1 MNDDLRL
8 YNSLTRGGNSAY
20 NAIGRT
26 SGRIAASGPS
36 NDNFF
41 TKRASS
47 IGNAVGT
54 TLSAPISLAHDIG
67 ENIATQMFLGDSK
80 SRMNDV
86 AKKYGYNTYH
96 DVWDAR
102 DKAEAAGDQATLD
115 LIDNTINPELQAQAN
130 ANASEAAA
138 KAKGYE
144 DYRKN
149 NLISQNINQDR
160 GKFAGSAINT
170 LSTMADVLL
179 PSAGVAFNSVQ
190 GGLEGVAD
198 ELEQSGFKD
207 FDWGRAGQNALVGAA
222 TGGVVGAFNK
232 GLSNSLAK
240 RGGNLFKGGNAVTR
254 GLNDLGSKTA
264 LGRVGST
271 IATGAGRG
279 ALSGAVGGATGA
291 GLSAALNN
299 QDVLGSALQGAAQGA
314 QQGAFTGAT
323 MAGANMAI
331 SRTPGVGKFMRDVN
345 QAQEDWRNSG
355 SNFDERLTNTLTS
368 GDSAVG
374 DWLMGKRQ
382 SKLLGAAGNIGNS
395 VRPIDPY
402 YRDLKTQ
409 MFTTKEGTEIPLSI
423 RNWETPEEVWRNFVE
438 SPEGARYKNETFMG
452 ASEISAPQAE
462 PEYAGDQQTK
472 FFVTKEGSEVPL
484 TVKSWETPEEVW
496 RDFVNGPE
504 GSSYKNETLDNSYTR
519 KDVNNLGT
527 KSNYSSQEI
536 MDAGVKALGLGNKYT
551 GSSKQSQ
558 VQRIMEAGLDA
569 LNLESPYDS
578 RVSSAPTTAKEY
590 SPNKPVDFESSV
602 NDYNEA
608 SSFINEAVT
617 GGRKVTDAKLISQF
631 KQLSPTVQQEV
642 LNIGGEFLSDDFML
656 KLNNASSPTTAKGWL
671 KKAGERIVEDINNR
685 GVGLSIKNVGGQQID
700 TDKLFDDYG
709 EDYARLYDAKEGA
722 DAEIATNVDYYDN
735 VLSRNKEAM
744 DLVRDLVS
752 ERQDAFTSDREV
764 AALVNTLRKNGIIDS
779 DTSTQGTYARQQSR
793 PQTSPETELYRTVTG
808 DKFSQWD
815 NLAQEAGYSNYDEA
829 LQAYQRANQNTAP
842 KASNVLDWIDNK
854 QSTQVSSQSLPE
866 VVPSKASKESRL
878 RNAQGKEL
886 LKQYGTV
893 DQPMARA
900 TRAAETLQ
908 ELSDMGFTKPGD
920 VEKISSTVTGANGAV
935 SKLNDNIIKSAKP
948 VNTFDGETSGQTI
961 DDFIDSRI
969 EKNYLSGTNEGKAVK
984 RALKAF
990 FNALPSHTN
999 GSIGF
1004 EDSASDAFELVQQLE
1019 ASSAELKGRGGQTY
1033 HRPTTTDLHQAAV
1046 IDDVADLLKE
1056 RIYNGADVKTAI
1068 TPEVVANLKSLDP
1081 GNKTWAQ
1088 TVDNFAST
1096 AKSPRDIRAFQRPFV
1111 RANKYIENQY
1121 IQAAT
1126 FGGRM
1131 ASGLSEAIPTTKAGV
1146 ARQLI
1151 NAAWNSGPAV
1161 RAKAKVLGYAAD
1173 KAAAN
1178 SQTPASGPTTQAN
1191 TQLGV
1196 VTPASSTPA
1205 GQTNAQPY
1213 NPTTQLYNAIGRTT
1227 GLTNAEQAKTANY
1240 LANAAQE
1247 AEVVPKVPNAG
1258 ANTLEGLISPTTTGS
1273 ATSVYNSIYGN
1284 GNTQTASTGYFQPT
1298 GDYWTDILATA
1309 MSKAIDA
1316 DDVTAFA
1323 SLYGMYQDALSNI
1336 QKQSSSTQKLS
1347 STQQRANAAMN
1358 SLERLSGMTP
1368 DLAYNL
1374 SNIPLIGGIA
1384 TLGGNDY
1391 ESEAKSLA
1399 QQIGYMV
1406 SGSNIK
1412 DSEAEAIGK
1421 SYVPQPWDNEQVR
1434 QNKLRRAYEI
1444 ISQYQNGYAE

>member
-254 GLNDLGSKTA
+254 GLNGLGSKTA

-291 GLSAALNN
+291 GLSAAMNN
-299 QDVLGSALQGAAQGA
+299 QDVLGSALQGAVQGA
-314 QQGAFTGAT
+314 KSGAMTGGI
-323 MAGANMAI
+323 MAGANMAL
-331 SRTPGVGKFMRDVN
+331 SKTPVMQKIN
-345 QAQEDWRNSG
+345 QASEDWKNSG
-355 SNFDERLTNTLTS
+355 ENFKERWQNTRNEDTWGNRLIDNTKARLQNGALSIKDVS
-368 GDSAVG
+368 GDE
-374 DWLMGKRQ
+374 D
-382 SKLLGAAGNIGNS
+382 
-395 VRPIDPY
+395 
-402 YRDLKTQ
+402 
-409 MFTTKEGTEIPLSI
+409 
-423 RNWETPEEVWRNFVE
+423 
-438 SPEGARYKNETFMG
+438 
-452 ASEISAPQAE
+452 ISNN
-462 PEYAGDQQTK
+462 EYAGDQQTK

-496 RDFVNGPE
+496 RDFVNSPE

-536 MDAGVKALGLGNKYT
+536 MDAGVKSLGLGNKYT

-631 KQLSPTVQQEV
+631 KQLSPTVQQEI

-671 KKAGERIVEDINNR
+671 KKAGQRIVEDINNR

-700 TDKLFDDYG
+700 TDKLFNDYG

-815 NLAQEAGYSNYDEA
+815 NLAQEAGYSNFDEVV
-829 LQAYQRANQNTAP
+829 QAYQQANPNTTP
-842 KASNVLDWIDNK
+842 KVSNVLDWLDNG
-854 QSTQVSSQSLPE
+854 QSAQVSSQTLSE

-900 TRAAETLQ
+900 TRAAETFQ

-920 VEKISSTVTGANGAV
+920 VEKISSAVTGANGAV

-1068 TPEVVANLKSLDP
+1068 TPEVVASLKSLDP
-1081 GNKTWAQ
+1081 GNKTWAK

-1205 GQTNAQPY
+1205 GQTSAQPY

-1247 AEVVPKVPNAG
+1247 AEVVPKAPTAG
-1258 ANTLEGLISPTTTGS
+1258 VSTLEGLISPTTTGS